1 MSPSPLADSHLHIFS
16 RGFPGAGGRPVLG
29 ADPEIDAYEARRR
42 DHGIAAG
49 LVIGYEAGGIDP
61 DNNRYIRSLASAHPW
76 MATLAFVDP
85 RTGAGPDE
93 IARRL
98 EEGHLGI
105 VGYVPD
111 AGTAAA
117 VASWPEAT
125 WRQLDAR
132 GAMVSL
138 NATPAGTPGLR
149 NIVARYGGCRFLFS
163 HLGLPGRY
171 PEPPSMGQAGAR
183 IAALIELAAFDNVM
197 VKISGLYAVSDPAHG
212 YPHAA
217 AAPFIALLLERF
229 GPSRCLWASDFSPA
243 LEVVSFPQTVSI
255 PWLDGLAP
263 AERDQVMGGN
273 LLGLL
278 RTLGWTG
285 DTP

>member
-1 MSPSPLADSHLHIFS
+1 MSASPLADAHLHIFS
-16 RGFPGAGGRPVLG
+16 RGFPDASGRPVLG
-29 ADPEIDAYEARRR
+29 ADLEINAYAARRR

-61 DNNRYIRSLASAHPW
+61 DNNRFIRSLASTHPW

-85 RTGAGPDE
+85 HGGARPEAIGGLLDD
-93 IARRL
+93 
-98 EEGHLGI
+98 GHLGI
-105 VGYVPD
+105 VLYVPD

-117 VASWPEAT
+117 VAAWPEAT
-125 WRQLDAR
+125 WRDLDAR
-132 GAMVSL
+132 GAIVSL
-138 NATPAGTPGLR
+138 NATPDGTPGLR
-149 NIVARYGGCRFLFS
+149 ETIARYPGCRFLFS

-171 PEPPSMGQAGAR
+171 PGPPSMEEAGAR
-183 IAALIELAAFDNVM
+183 IAALLDLAAFDNVM
-197 VKISGLYAVSDPAHG
+197 VKISGLYAVSDPAHA

-229 GPSRCLWASDFSPA
+229 GSTRCLWASDFSPA

-255 PWLDGLAP
+255 PELDRLP
-263 AERDQVMGGN
+263 PDQRDRVMGGN

-278 RTLGWTG
+278 RTTGWTG
-285 DTP
+285 DSR